1 MLQVTDA
8 AVSVFKEL
16 LGPAGAGQAIRI
28 EPVEGPGGETA
39 ISFSAVREPR
49 EGDAPSKSRDLE
61 VYVAPE
67 LAPGLEDAVLD
78 ARATEGGAELF
89 LRLAG
94 PEE

>member
-16 LGPAGAGQAIRI
+16 LGAEGAGQAIRI
-28 EPVEGPGGETA
+28 EPVQGPGGETA

-49 EGDAPSKSRDLE
+49 EGDAPSQANDLE

-78 ARATEGGAELF
+78 ARATEGGSELF
-89 LRLAG
+89 LRLAA
-94 PEE
+94 PKE

>member
-16 LGPAGAGQAIRI
+16 LGPAGSGQAIRI

-78 ARATEGGAELF
+78 ARATEGGAQLF

>member
-39 ISFSAVREPR
+39 ISFSTIPEPR
-49 EGDAPSKSRDLE
+49 EGDAPSQARDLE
-61 VYVAPE
+61 IYVAPE

-78 ARATEGGAELF
+78 ARTTEAGPELF